1 MLTTPELLDESAQ
14 CSHLGEVLP
23 RWLGRV
29 PLYRR
34 AGYALPHEPHSP
46 PCAAFRRLPFITKT
60 DIRRQFP
67 DNFLPEGTDLDALLD
82 QDLVELEHT
91 SGTSEDRIPLL
102 LARGWWA
109 EQEERALRR
118 NSLVA
123 AVLDEFPNA
132 RRITISSP
140 VCNGDICYSSTPA
153 RFDRI
158 LGNALHLSLSRQP
171 FLWGDTDLARMA
183 AEAVEWQPQF
193 LDVDPVYGVRFAQ
206 YCERNDVRLPSLKFI
221 ICSYE
226 FVSVVHRRLLEGV
239 FGVPV
244 FNLYGATETGHLLME
259 NEHGEMLPS
268 LETAFLEL
276 VEPDAQGI
284 GRLVVTTLTNDYMP
298 LVRYRIGDLAAQH
311 VQPYRTT
318 YTLHGREGDAFHTPA
333 GGRVTIWQID
343 QCFKGIGGIAHY
355 QLVQPG
361 ASEFALRYVPDAKP
375 PTAEELGELRRR
387 LGDALGISDGLE
399 FQPVDFLLPENS
411 GKFRLGY
418 PLRVS
423 APARS

>member
-14 CSHLGEVLP
+14 CSQLGEILP
-23 RWLGRV
+23 RWLDRV

-34 AGYALPHEPHSP
+34 AGYTLPVEPQAA

-67 DNFLPEGTDLDALLD
+67 GNFLPEGTDLAALLE

-118 NSLVA
+118 NALVA

-132 RRITISSP
+132 RRVTISSP

-153 RFDRI
+153 KFDRI
-158 LGNALHLSLSRQP
+158 IGNALYLSLSRQP
-171 FLWGDTDLARMA
+171 FLWSDTDLARMA
-183 AEAVEWQPQF
+183 AEAAEWQPQF

-206 YCERNDVRLPSLKFI
+206 YCERHGLRLPSLRFI
-221 ICSYE
+221 LCSYE
-226 FVSVVHRRLLEGV
+226 FVSVVHRRILERA

-259 NEHGEMLPS
+259 DEHGEMLPS
-268 LETAFLEL
+268 LETAFLEV
-276 VEPDAQGI
+276 VEPDASGI

-298 LVRYRIGDLAAQH
+298 LVRYRIGDLAEQH

-318 YTLHGREGDAFHTPA
+318 YTVHGREGDVFHTPA
-333 GGRVTIWQID
+333 GGRVIDLGQID
-343 QCFKGIGGIAHY
+343 QCFKGLAGFAHY

-361 ASEFALRYVPDAKP
+361 AAEFVLRYVPDATP
-375 PTAEELGELRRR
+375 PGEVELNELRKR
-387 LGDALGISDGLE
+387 LTNALGISDGLE

-418 PLRVS
+418 P
-423 APARS
+423 ARPQTKG